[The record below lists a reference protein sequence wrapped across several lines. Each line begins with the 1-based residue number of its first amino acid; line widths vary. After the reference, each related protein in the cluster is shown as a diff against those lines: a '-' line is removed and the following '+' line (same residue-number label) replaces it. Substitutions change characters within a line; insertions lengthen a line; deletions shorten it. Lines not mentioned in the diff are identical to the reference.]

1 MNGKAPPV
9 GIFILG
15 DVPPENIVKLSRQV
29 EAAGFVEL
37 WFAED
42 YFMLSG
48 FSSAAMALQAT
59 DSIKVGVGAVSAVVR
74 HPAVTAMEAAT
85 LARAYPGRFTLG
97 MGHGVP
103 AWTRQM
109 KLYPKSVLT
118 AMRESVSAVKSLL
131 AGKTLNQDGEYFSFV
146 DVTLT
151 HPAPELEVLAA
162 VVGPKSVDLTA
173 EISDGLM
180 ISALGGPEYVRTVT
194 ERIKKQRLDGVEN
207 FRFVTYALTA
217 VAYQRELARAKVRA
231 ATAFYLDAMGPTLLT
246 GAYGLNDQ
254 LVGLIAE
261 GGAQAVEDKMPDEWI
276 DWLAIAGDPAE
287 CLAGIQNQFAAGSTS
302 VVLCVVP
309 SEELPEQL
317 EIISREI
324 LPKL

>member
-1 MNGKAPPV
+1 MPSTSHPV

-15 DVPPENIVKLSRQV
+15 DVPPGNIVELSRKV
-29 EAAGFVEL
+29 EACGFSEL

-59 DSIKVGVGAVSAVVR
+59 DSIQVGVGAVSAVVR

-85 LARAYPGRFTLG
+85 LAGAFPGRFTLG

-131 AGKTLNQDGEYFSFV
+131 AGETLNGEGEYFGF
-146 DVTLT
+146 DEVTLT
-151 HPAPELEVLAA
+151 HPAPSLQVLTA

-173 EISDGLM
+173 EIADGMM
-180 ISALGGPEYVRTVT
+180 ISALGGPEYVRTVS
-194 ERIKKQRLDGVEN
+194 ERIKKQRPDGAN
-207 FRFVTYALTA
+207 DFRFVTYALTS
-217 VAYQRELARAKVRA
+217 VAHRREQARAKVRA
-231 ATAFYLDAMGPTLLT
+231 ATAFYIDAMGQTLLT

-254 LVGLIAE
+254 VAALIAE
-261 GGAQAVEDKMPDEWI
+261 GGAAAVEEKMPDQWI

-287 CLAGIQNQFAAGSTS
+287 CLSGIQNQFAAGSTS

-309 SEELPEQL
+309 SEELPAQL
-317 EIISREI
+317 DIISREI

>member
-1 MNGKAPPV
+1 MSGNKRPV

-15 DVPPENIVKLSRQV
+15 DVPPENIVTLSRQV
-29 EAAGFVEL
+29 EASGFSEL

-59 DSIKVGVGAVSAVVR
+59 DSIQVGVGAGSAVVR

-85 LARAYPGRFTLG
+85 LAGAFPGRFTLG

-131 AGKTLNQDGEYFSFV
+131 AGETLNGEGDYFGF
-146 DVTLT
+146 DEVTLT
-151 HPAPELEVLAA
+151 HPAPSLEVLTA

-173 EISDGLM
+173 EIADGMM
-180 ISALGGPEYVRTVT
+180 ISALGGPEYVRTVS
-194 ERIKKQRLDGVEN
+194 ERIKQQRPDGAMD

-217 VAYQRELARAKVRA
+217 VAHQRGEARAKVRA
-231 ATAFYLDAMGPTLLT
+231 ATAFYIDAMGPTLLT

-254 LVGLIAE
+254 VAALIAE
-261 GGAQAVEDKMPDEWI
+261 GGASAVEEKMPDEWI
-276 DWLAIAGDPAE
+276 DWLAIAGEPGE

-317 EIISREI
+317 DIISREI